1 MRKIPRVG
9 VLALQGDFHAHARML
24 AETGAATREVR
35 KPGDLAGLHGLVIPG
50 GESSTLLTLMET
62 TGFEAALGEF
72 HRQGGALFGTCA
84 GMILLARGVSSP
96 VQRSLGLI
104 DLDVERNG
112 YGRQI
117 DSFEAE
123 ADWTAPELDGGKDKP
138 LPLVFIRAPR
148 LTRQGENVVP
158 LARCRD
164 EVVLAREGRVMVSS
178 YHPEISG
185 DLRVHRYFL
194 EMTGFPREE
203 GQRP

>member
-1 MRKIPRVG
+1 MENVPLVG

-24 AETGAATREVR
+24 KEAGAGTREVR
-35 KPGDLAGLHGLVIPG
+35 KPADLTGLHGLVIPG
-50 GESSTLLTLMET
+50 GESSALLKLMEE
-62 TGFEAALGEF
+62 TGFEAALEAF

-84 GMILLARGVSSP
+84 GLILLARGVSSP
-96 VQRSLGLI
+96 SQRSLGLI
-104 DLDVERNG
+104 DVDVERNA

-123 ADWTAPELDGGKDKP
+123 ADWTAPELDGSKDGP

-148 LTRQGENVVP
+148 LTRRGENVVP
-158 LARCRD
+158 LACCRD
-164 EVVLAREGRVMVSS
+164 EVILAREGRVVVSS

-194 EMTGFPREE
+194 GLTALSGDARQVP
-203 GQRP
+203 

>member
-1 MRKIPRVG
+1 
-9 VLALQGDFHAHARML
+9 
-24 AETGAATREVR
+24 
-35 KPGDLAGLHGLVIPG
+35 
-50 GESSTLLTLMET
+50 MEE
-62 TGFEAALGEF
+62 TGFEAALEAF

-96 VQRSLGLI
+96 SQRSLGLI
-104 DLDVERNG
+104 DVDVERNA

-123 ADWTAPELDGGKDKP
+123 ADWTAPELDGAQEGP

-148 LTRQGENVVP
+148 LTRRGENVVP
-158 LARCRD
+158 LACCRD
-164 EVVLAREGRVMVSS
+164 EVILAREGRVVVSS

-194 EMTGFPREE
+194 GLTALSGDARQVP
-203 GQRP
+203 

>member
-1 MRKIPRVG
+1 MKKVPRVG

-24 AETGAATREVR
+24 EEAGAETREVR
-35 KPGDLAGLHGLVIPG
+35 KPADLAGLHGLVIPG
-50 GESSTLLTLMET
+50 GESSALLKLMEE
-62 TGFEAALGEF
+62 TGFEAALTTF
-72 HRQGGALFGTCA
+72 HQQGGALLGTCA
-84 GMILLARGVSSP
+84 GMILLARDVSSP
-96 VQRSLGLI
+96 SQRSLGLI
-104 DLDVERNG
+104 DVDVERNA

-123 ADWTAPELDGGKDKP
+123 ADWTAPELDGVADRP

-148 LTRQGENVVP
+148 LTRQGEDVVP

-164 EVVLAREGRVMVSS
+164 EVILAREGRVVVSS

-194 EMTGFPREE
+194 GLMALSRDLRQGP
-203 GQRP
+203 